1 MGTLKD
7 LSIQRMVALTEP
19 WLDPKRD
26 RPKLEA
32 LPSTKA
38 LLPKIEAAYKGLLST
53 QKQDA
58 SIAQE
63 IAAIQIEQA
72 STDVVHDRKLRGSY
86 LLLTALVELSE
97 DEEQE
102 AALLTARDELAPDG
116 LSATQRTYAEEA
128 GEIPLAKARLS
139 PKSEALL
146 KKIPVLGGKKLS
158 NEVEAWFDAGKELG
172 ALEDKRRALETGG
185 KTGGG
190 ASRAEALRARNYW
203 IKVVRHLETSLDL
216 DGADESTT
224 HAILG
229 PARQAEKSAAKR
241 GRKGEE
247 PETPDSPSAPPA
259 EQDT

>member
-32 LPSTKA
+32 LPSGKA
-38 LLPKIEAAYKGLLST
+38 LLPKIEAAYQGLLST

-58 SIAQE
+58 TTAKE
-63 IAAIQIEQA
+63 VAKIQNKQA
-72 STDVVHDRKLRGSY
+72 ELDVVHDRK
-86 LLLTALVELSE
+86 
-97 DEEQE
+97 
-102 AALLTARDELAPDG
+102 LLTARDELAPNG

-139 PKSEALL
+139 AKSEALL
-146 KKIPVLGGKKLS
+146 KKVPVLGGKKLS
-158 NEVEAWFDAGKELG
+158 SDVDAWFDAGKDLG
-172 ALEDKRRALETGG
+172 ALEEKRRALETGG

-216 DGADESTT
+216 DGADELTAR
-224 HAILG
+224 AILG
-229 PARQAEKSAAKR
+229 PVRDAEKSAGKR
-241 GRKGEE
+241 GRKGDE
-247 PETPDSPSAPPA
+247 PETPESSSTPPD
-259 EQDT
+259 EKDT

>member
-32 LPSTKA
+32 LPSGKA
-38 LLPKIEAAYKGLLST
+38 LLPKIEAAYQGLLST

-58 SIAQE
+58 TTAKE
-63 IAAIQIEQA
+63 VAKIQNKQA
-72 STDVVHDRKLRGSY
+72 ELDVVHDRKLRGTY
-86 LLLTALVELSE
+86 YLLTALAELSD

-102 AALLTARDELAPDG
+102 AALLTARDELAPNG

-139 PKSEALL
+139 AKSEALL
-146 KKIPVLGGKKLS
+146 KKVPVLGGKKLS
-158 NEVEAWFDAGKELG
+158 SDVDAWFDAGKDLG
-172 ALEDKRRALETGG
+172 ALEEKRRALETGG

-216 DGADESTT
+216 DGADELTAR
-224 HAILG
+224 AILG
-229 PARQAEKSAAKR
+229 PVRDAEKSAGKR
-241 GRKGEE
+241 GRKGDE
-247 PETPDSPSAPPA
+247 PETPESSSTPPD
-259 EQDT
+259 EKDT

>member
-7 LSIQRMVALTEP
+7 LSIQRMVQLTEP

-32 LPSTKA
+32 HPSAKA
-38 LLPKIEAAYKGLLST
+38 LLTKIDAAYQGLLST

-58 SIAQE
+58 TIAKE
-63 IAAIQIEQA
+63 ITRIQNEQA
-72 STDVVHDRKLRGSY
+72 ALDIVHDRKLRGTFY
-86 LLLTALVELSE
+86 LLTALAELSD

-102 AALLTARDELAPDG
+102 AALLEARDELTPYG
-116 LSATQRTYAEEA
+116 LSATQRTYAEQA
-128 GEIPLAKARLS
+128 GDIPLAKARLS
-139 PKSEALL
+139 AKSEALL
-146 KKIPVLGGKKLS
+146 KKVPVLGGKKLS
-158 NEVEAWFDAGKELG
+158 SDVEAWFDAGKAIG
-172 ALEDKRRALETGG
+172 ALEEKRRALETGG